1 MNTLDFRKTNL
12 VAPVITLPPPRTEA
26 TIPPTPNS
34 VRRALP
40 SDAVA
45 GMSIASHSVV
55 STPFGRW
62 DSARAIARE
71 QFTGLNPSK
80 AAATPNLTQLELH
93 FA

>member
-1 MNTLDFRKTNL
+1 MNTFNFRKTNL
-12 VAPVITLPPPRTEA
+12 VAPVITLPPPRTKP
-26 TIPPTPNS
+26 TIPPTPIS
-34 VRRALP
+34 ERRALP
-40 SDAVA
+40 SDSDA

-71 QFTGLNPSK
+71 QFTRLNPSK
-80 AAATPNLTQLELH
+80 AATPNLTQLELH